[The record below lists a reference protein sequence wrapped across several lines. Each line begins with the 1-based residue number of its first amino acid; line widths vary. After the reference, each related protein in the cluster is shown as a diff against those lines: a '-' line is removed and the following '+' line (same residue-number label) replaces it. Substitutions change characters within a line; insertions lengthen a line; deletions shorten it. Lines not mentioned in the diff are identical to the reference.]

1 MKLIYTSAAIAA
13 LSLPASNL
21 LANDDIDNIIVT
33 GTRTPS
39 NLSESLSAVTLLQ
52 RADIERYQ
60 ASDLFELLSRV
71 PSASFVRNGGRG
83 SSTSLSLRGNQSD
96 HSLFLIDGVRIGSA
110 TTGGANLASINLA
123 TVERIEIIRG
133 PKSNLYGADAI
144 GGVVNIISR
153 KTSAASVFNVET
165 SFGSNNT
172 SETTAVAG
180 LNGDRFSFTAAANAL
195 HTDGIDN
202 TESTDGV
209 NGDNDAYRNNSLALN
224 LRYQLSDSATLKL
237 SYNQNE
243 TEAEYDNSCSTG
255 SWPNST
261 DVDCNIFTAGQVD
274 ALFAALEF
282 KVSDQWHSSL
292 QLGRTN
298 DEAKEAADNID
309 LSTTSSG
316 GMFNTQKTEAT
327 WVNNIFLADQHTLTL
342 GLDYL
347 RDEVTS
353 STTYDEATRDNEA
366 AFAQYQ
372 IQLGAVDTNFGLRYD
387 DNEQFGD
394 FTTASFLAGTNL
406 SDNVRLIGSVSEGF
420 KAPTFNDLY
429 YPGFGDTS
437 FQPEESINYEIG
449 LNATLG
455 NSYVTVAVFNN
466 QLENLIQY
474 NSASFQTDQT
484 AEVEITGIEF
494 NVDTEVAGWALSLS
508 GSVIDPE
515 NKANGKLLRRRA
527 EQSMSFDADYGFDKV
542 TLGFTLRSESNR
554 FDDAANTVRLG
565 GYTTSAIRASYRIS
579 DEWSV
584 KAKVDNLMDK
594 EYVTASS
601 FGLGNYRSVGREAMI
616 TIAYT
621 PSF

>member
-13 LSLPASNL
+13 LSLPAANVI
-21 LANDDIDNIIVT
+21 ANDDVDNIIVT
-33 GTRTPS
+33 GTRMPS
-39 NLSESLSAVTLLQ
+39 NLSDSLSAVTLLQ

-60 ASDLFELLSRV
+60 ASDIFELLSRV

-153 KTSAASVFNVET
+153 KTSDPKVLNIET

-180 LNGDRFSFTAAANAL
+180 LNGERFNFTAAANVL

-202 TESTDGV
+202 TDATDGV
-209 NGDNDAYRNNSLALN
+209 QGDDDAFRNNSLALN

-243 TEAEYDNSCSTG
+243 TESEYDNSCSVG
-255 SWPNST
+255 SWPNSSP
-261 DVDCNIFTAGQVD
+261 VDCNIYTVGQVD
-274 ALFAALEF
+274 SLFAAVDFEINE
-282 KVSDQWHSSL
+282 QWHSSFHM
-292 QLGRTN
+292 GRTN

-309 LSTTSSG
+309 LSTTGSG
-316 GMFNTQKTEAT
+316 GEFNTQKTEAT
-327 WVNNIFLADQHTLTL
+327 WVNNIFLGDDHTLTL

-366 AFAQYQ
+366 VFAQYQ

-394 FTTASFLAGTNL
+394 FTTASFLAGMNL
-406 SDNVRLIGSVSEGF
+406 TDDLRLIGSVSEGF

-429 YPGFGDTS
+429 YPVYGDPS
-437 FQPEESINYEIG
+437 FTPEESTNYEIG
-449 LNATLG
+449 LNASLG
-455 NSYVTVAVFNN
+455 NALVTVAVFNN
-466 QLENLIQY
+466 QLQNLIQY
-474 NSASFQTDQT
+474 NSSSFQTDQT

-494 NVDTEVAGWALSLS
+494 NLDTEVAGWALSLS

-527 EQSMSFDADYGFDKV
+527 EQSMSFDADYGFNDLK
-542 TLGFTLRSESNR
+542 LGFTLRSEGHR
-554 FDDAANTVRLG
+554 FDDAANTIKLG

-579 DEWSV
+579 DEWAV
-584 KAKVDNLMDK
+584 KAKVDNLTDK

-601 FGLGNYRSVGREAMI
+601 FGLGNYRSVGREVMF

>member
-1 MKLIYTSAAIAA
+1 MKLLYTSATIAA
-13 LSLPASNL
+13 LSFSATTVQ
-21 LANDDIDNIIVT
+21 AEDIDNIIVT
-33 GTRTPS
+33 GTRIPT
-39 NLSESLSAVTLLQ
+39 NISESLSAVTLLQ
-52 RADIERYQ
+52 RTDIERYQ
-60 ASDLFELLSRV
+60 ASDLFELMSRV

-110 TTGGANLASINLA
+110 TTGGASLASINMA

-144 GGVVNIISR
+144 GGVVNIITR
-153 KTSAASVFNVET
+153 KTSAPSVFNVET

-180 LNGDRFSFTAAANAL
+180 LNGDRFNFTAAVNAL

-202 TESTDGV
+202 TDSKDGV
-209 NGDNDAYRNNSLALN
+209 HGDDDAYRNNSLALN
-224 LRYQLSDSATLKL
+224 LQYEVSDRTTLKL
-237 SYNQNE
+237 SYNQND
-243 TEAEYDNSCSTG
+243 TEAEYDNNCSVG
-255 SWPNST
+255 SWPDSSS
-261 DVDCNIFTAGQVD
+261 VDCNIYSAGQVD
-274 ALFAALEF
+274 ALFGAVEVELN
-282 KVSDQWHSSL
+282 DQWHSAF

-298 DEAKEAADNID
+298 DEASEGADNID
-309 LSTTSSG
+309 LSGTNNG
-316 GMFNTQKTEAT
+316 GMFNTLKTEAT
-327 WVNNIFLADQHTLTL
+327 WVNNLFLGEGHALTL

-347 RDEVTS
+347 QDEVTS
-353 STTYDEATRDNEA
+353 STTYDEARRDNKA

-372 IQLGAVDTNFGLRYD
+372 IQLGAVDTNVGLRYD

-394 FTTASFLAGTNL
+394 YTTASLLAGVNL
-406 SDNVRLIGSVSEGF
+406 TDDLRLVGSISEGF

-429 YPGFGDTS
+429 FPGFGNAS
-437 FQPEESINYEIG
+437 FVPEESMNYELG

-455 NSYVTVAVFNN
+455 NSFVSVAIFNN

-474 NSASFQTDQT
+474 NSATFETDQT
-484 AEVEITGIEF
+484 AEVEISGIEF
-494 NVDTEVAGWALSLS
+494 SADTKVAGWALSLS

-527 EQSMSFDADYGFDKV
+527 EQSMSFDADYGFDNF
-542 TLGFTLRSESNR
+542 TLGFTLRSESHR
-554 FDDAANTVRLG
+554 FDDAGNTVKLG
-565 GYTTSAIRASYRIS
+565 GYTTSAIRAGYLIN
-579 DEWSV
+579 DQWSV
-584 KAKVDNLMDK
+584 KAKIDNLTDK

-601 FGLGNYRSVGREAMI
+601 FSLGNYRSVGREAMI

>member
-13 LSLPASNL
+13 LSLPAVNVI
-21 LANDDIDNIIVT
+21 ANDDVDNIIVT
-33 GTRTPS
+33 GTRMPS
-39 NLSESLSAVTLLQ
+39 NLSDSLSAVTLLQ

-60 ASDLFELLSRV
+60 ASDVFELLSRV

-83 SSTSLSLRGNQSD
+83 SATSLSLRGNQSD

-110 TTGGANLASINLA
+110 TTGGASLASINLA

-153 KTSAASVFNVET
+153 KTSDPKVLNIET

-180 LNGDRFSFTAAANAL
+180 LNGERFNFTAVANVL

-209 NGDNDAYRNNSLALN
+209 HGDDDAFRNNSLALN

-243 TEAEYDNSCSTG
+243 TESEYDNSCSVG
-255 SWPNST
+255 SWPNSSP
-261 DVDCNIFTAGQVD
+261 VDCNIYTVGQVD
-274 ALFAALEF
+274 SLFAAVDFEINE
-282 KVSDQWHSSL
+282 QWHSSF
-292 QLGRTN
+292 QMGRTN
-298 DEAKEAADNID
+298 DEAEEAADNID
-309 LSTTSSG
+309 LSTTGSG
-316 GMFNTQKTEAT
+316 GEFNTQKTEAT
-327 WVNNIFLADQHTLTL
+327 WVNNIFLGDDHTLTL

-394 FTTASFLAGTNL
+394 FTTASFLAGMNL
-406 SDNVRLIGSVSEGF
+406 TDNLRLIGSVSEGF

-429 YPGFGDTS
+429 YPGYGDPS
-437 FQPEESINYEIG
+437 FTPEESTNYEIG
-449 LNATLG
+449 LNASLG
-455 NSYVTVAVFNN
+455 NALVTVAVFNN
-466 QLENLIQY
+466 QLQNLIQY
-474 NSASFQTDQT
+474 NSSSFQTDQT

-494 NVDTEVAGWALSLS
+494 NLDTEVAGWALSLS

-527 EQSMSFDADYGFDKV
+527 EQSMSFDADYGFNDL
-542 TLGFTLRSESNR
+542 TLGFTLRSEGHR
-554 FDDAANTVRLG
+554 FDDAANTIKLG

-579 DEWSV
+579 DEWAV
-584 KAKVDNLMDK
+584 KAKVDNLTDK

-601 FGLGNYRSVGREAMI
+601 FGLGNYRSVGREVMF
-616 TIAYT
+616 TVAYT

>member
-13 LSLPASNL
+13 LSLPAANVM
-21 LANDDIDNIIVT
+21 ANDDVDNIIVT
-33 GTRTPS
+33 GTRIPS
-39 NLSESLSAVTLLQ
+39 NISDSLSAVTLFQ

-60 ASDLFELLSRV
+60 ASDLFDLMSRV
-71 PSASFVRNGGRG
+71 PSASFIRNGGRG
-83 SSTSLSLRGNQSD
+83 SLTGLSLRGNQTD
-96 HSLFLIDGVRIGSA
+96 HSLFLIDGLRIGSA
-110 TTGGANLASINLA
+110 TSGGASLASINLA

-153 KTSAASVFNVET
+153 KTSDPSVFNIES

-180 LNGDRFSFTAAANAL
+180 LNGDRFNFTAAANVL

-209 NGDNDAYRNNSLALN
+209 HGDDDAFRNNSLALN

-243 TEAEYDNSCSTG
+243 TESEYDNSCSVG
-255 SWPNST
+255 SWPNSSP
-261 DVDCNIFTAGQVD
+261 VDCNIYTVGQVD
-274 ALFAALEF
+274 SLFAAVDFEINE
-282 KVSDQWHSSL
+282 QWHSSF
-292 QLGRTN
+292 QMGRTN
-298 DEAKEAADNID
+298 DEAEEAADNID
-309 LSTTSSG
+309 LSTTGSG
-316 GMFNTQKTEAT
+316 GEFNTQKIEAT
-327 WVNNIFLADQHTLTL
+327 WVNNIFLGDDHTLTL

-353 STTYDEATRDNEA
+353 STTYDEGTRDNKA

-394 FTTASFLAGTNL
+394 FTTASFLAGMNL
-406 SDNVRLIGSVSEGF
+406 TDNLRLIGSVSEGF

-429 YPGFGDTS
+429 YPGYGDPS
-437 FQPEESINYEIG
+437 FTPEESTNYEIG
-449 LNATLG
+449 LNASLG
-455 NSYVTVAVFNN
+455 NALVTVAVFNN
-466 QLENLIQY
+466 QLQNLIQY
-474 NSASFQTDQT
+474 NYSSFQTDQT

-494 NVDTEVAGWALSLS
+494 NLDTEVAGWALSLS

-515 NKANGKLLRRRA
+515 NRANGKLLRRRA
-527 EQSMSFDADYGFDKV
+527 EQSMSFDADYGFNDL
-542 TLGFTLRSESNR
+542 TLGFTLRSEGRR
-554 FDDAANTVRLG
+554 FDDAANTIKLG

-579 DEWSV
+579 DEWAV
-584 KAKVDNLMDK
+584 KAKVDNLTDK

-601 FGLGNYRSVGREAMI
+601 FGLGNYRSVGREVMF
-616 TIAYT
+616 TVAYT

>member
-13 LSLPASNL
+13 LSLPAANVM
-21 LANDDIDNIIVT
+21 ANDDVDNIIVT
-33 GTRTPS
+33 GTRIPT
-39 NLSESLSAVTLLQ
+39 NISESLSAVTLFQ

-60 ASDLFELLSRV
+60 ASDLFELMSRI

-96 HSLFLIDGVRIGSA
+96 HSLFPIDGVRIGSA
-110 TTGGANLASINLA
+110 TTGGASLASINLA

-153 KTSAASVFNVET
+153 NTSDPSVFNIES

-180 LNGDRFSFTAAANAL
+180 INGDRFNFTAAVNAL

-209 NGDNDAYRNNSLALN
+209 HGDDDAFRNNSLALN

-243 TEAEYDNSCSTG
+243 TEPEYDNSCSVG
-255 SWPNST
+255 SWPNSSP
-261 DVDCNIFTAGQVD
+261 VDCNIYTVGQVD
-274 ALFAALEF
+274 SLFAAVDFEINE
-282 KVSDQWHSSL
+282 QWHSSF
-292 QLGRTN
+292 QMGRTN

-309 LSTTSSG
+309 LSTTGSG
-316 GMFNTQKTEAT
+316 GEFNTQKTEAT
-327 WVNNIFLADQHTLTL
+327 WVNNIFLGDDHTLTL

-394 FTTASFLAGTNL
+394 FTTASFLAGMNL
-406 SDNVRLIGSVSEGF
+406 TDNLRLIGSVSEGF

-429 YPGFGDTS
+429 YPGYGDPS
-437 FQPEESINYEIG
+437 FTPEESTNYEIG
-449 LNATLG
+449 LNASLG
-455 NSYVTVAVFNN
+455 NALVTVAVFNN
-466 QLENLIQY
+466 QLQNLIQY
-474 NSASFQTDQT
+474 NSSSFQTDQT

-494 NVDTEVAGWALSLS
+494 NLDAEVAGWAVSLS

-527 EQSMSFDADYGFDKV
+527 EQSMSFDADYGFNDL
-542 TLGFTLRSESNR
+542 TLGFTLRSEGHR
-554 FDDAANTVRLG
+554 FDDAANTIKLG

-579 DEWSV
+579 DEWAV
-584 KAKVDNLMDK
+584 KAKVDNLTDK

-601 FGLGNYRSVGREAMI
+601 FGLGNYRSVGREVMF
-616 TIAYT
+616 TVAYT

>member
-1 MKLIYTSAAIAA
+1 
-13 LSLPASNL
+13 
-21 LANDDIDNIIVT
+21 
-33 GTRTPS
+33 
-39 NLSESLSAVTLLQ
+39 
-52 RADIERYQ
+52 
-60 ASDLFELLSRV
+60 
-71 PSASFVRNGGRG
+71 
-83 SSTSLSLRGNQSD
+83 
-96 HSLFLIDGVRIGSA
+96 
-110 TTGGANLASINLA
+110 
-123 TVERIEIIRG
+123 
-133 PKSNLYGADAI
+133 
-144 GGVVNIISR
+144 
-153 KTSAASVFNVET
+153 
-165 SFGSNNT
+165 
-172 SETTAVAG
+172 
-180 LNGDRFSFTAAANAL
+180 
-195 HTDGIDN
+195 
-202 TESTDGV
+202 
-209 NGDNDAYRNNSLALN
+209 
-224 LRYQLSDSATLKL
+224 
-237 SYNQNE
+237 
-243 TEAEYDNSCSTG
+243 
-255 SWPNST
+255 
-261 DVDCNIFTAGQVD
+261 
-274 ALFAALEF
+274 
-282 KVSDQWHSSL
+282 
-292 QLGRTN
+292 
-298 DEAKEAADNID
+298 
-309 LSTTSSG
+309 
-316 GMFNTQKTEAT
+316 
-327 WVNNIFLADQHTLTL
+327 
-342 GLDYL
+342 
-347 RDEVTS
+347 
-353 STTYDEATRDNEA
+353 
-366 AFAQYQ
+366 
-372 IQLGAVDTNFGLRYD
+372 
-387 DNEQFGD
+387 
-394 FTTASFLAGTNL
+394 
-406 SDNVRLIGSVSEGF
+406 VSEGF

>member
-13 LSLPASNL
+13 LSLPAANVM
-21 LANDDIDNIIVT
+21 ANDDVDNIIVT
-33 GTRTPS
+33 GTRIPS
-39 NLSESLSAVTLLQ
+39 NISDSLSAVTLFQ

-60 ASDLFELLSRV
+60 ASDLFDLMSRV
-71 PSASFVRNGGRG
+71 PSASFIRNGGRG
-83 SSTSLSLRGNQSD
+83 SLTGLSLRGNQTD
-96 HSLFLIDGVRIGSA
+96 HSLFLIDGLRIGSA
-110 TTGGANLASINLA
+110 TSGGASLASINLA

-153 KTSAASVFNVET
+153 KTSDPSVFNIES

-180 LNGDRFSFTAAANAL
+180 LNGDRFNFTAAANVL

-209 NGDNDAYRNNSLALN
+209 HGDDDAFRNNSLALN

-243 TEAEYDNSCSTG
+243 TESEYDNSCSVG
-255 SWPNST
+255 SWPNSSP
-261 DVDCNIFTAGQVD
+261 VDCNIYTVGQVD
-274 ALFAALEF
+274 SLFAAVDFEINE
-282 KVSDQWHSSL
+282 QWHSSF
-292 QLGRTN
+292 QMGRTN
-298 DEAKEAADNID
+298 DEAEEAADNID
-309 LSTTSSG
+309 LSTTGSG
-316 GMFNTQKTEAT
+316 GEFNTQKIEAT
-327 WVNNIFLADQHTLTL
+327 WVNNIFLGDDHTLTL

-353 STTYDEATRDNEA
+353 STTYDEGTRDNKA

-394 FTTASFLAGTNL
+394 FTTASFLAGMNL
-406 SDNVRLIGSVSEGF
+406 TDNLRLIGSVSEGF

-429 YPGFGDTS
+429 YPGYGDPS
-437 FQPEESINYEIG
+437 FTPEESTNYEIG
-449 LNATLG
+449 LNASLG
-455 NSYVTVAVFNN
+455 NALVTVAVFNN
-466 QLENLIQY
+466 QLQNLIQY
-474 NSASFQTDQT
+474 NSSSFQTDQT

-494 NVDTEVAGWALSLS
+494 NLDTEVAGWALSLS

-515 NKANGKLLRRRA
+515 NRANGKLLRRRA
-527 EQSMSFDADYGFDKV
+527 EQSMSFDADYGFNDL
-542 TLGFTLRSESNR
+542 TLGFTLRSEGRR
-554 FDDAANTVRLG
+554 FDDAANTIKLG

-579 DEWSV
+579 DEWAV
-584 KAKVDNLMDK
+584 KAKVDNLTDK

-601 FGLGNYRSVGREAMI
+601 FGLGNYRSVGREVMF
-616 TIAYT
+616 TVAYT

>member
-1 MKLIYTSAAIAA
+1 MKLICISAAIAA
-13 LSLPASNL
+13 LSLPAGTV
-21 LANDDIDNIIVT
+21 LANDDIKSVIVT
-33 GTRTPS
+33 GTRIPT
-39 NLSESLSAVTLLQ
+39 NISESLSAVTLFQ

-60 ASDLFELLSRV
+60 TSDLFDLMTRV

-83 SSTSLSLRGNQSD
+83 SSTSVSLRGNQGD

-110 TTGGANLASINLA
+110 TSGGASLASINLA

-153 KTSAASVFNVET
+153 KTSAPSVFNIET
-165 SFGSNNT
+165 SFGSNST

-180 LNGDRFSFTAAANAL
+180 LNGDRFNFTAAANVL
-195 HTDGIDN
+195 HTDGIDH
-202 TESTDGV
+202 TESTAGV
-209 NGDNDAYRNNSLALN
+209 HGDDDAYRNNSLALN
-224 LRYQLSDSATLKL
+224 LSYQLSDSATLKL

-243 TEAEYDNSCSTG
+243 TESEYDNNCSVG
-255 SWPNST
+255 SWPNSSP
-261 DVDCNIFTAGQVD
+261 VDCNIYTVGQVD
-274 ALFAALEF
+274 SLVAGVDFEINE
-282 KVSDQWHSSL
+282 QWHSSF
-292 QLGRTN
+292 QVGRTN
-298 DEAKEAADNID
+298 DEAEEGADNVD
-309 LSTTSSG
+309 LSTTGSG
-316 GMFNTQKTEAT
+316 GEFNTQKTEAT
-327 WVNNIFLADQHTLTL
+327 WVNNIFLGDQHTLTL

-353 STTYDEATRDNEA
+353 STPYDEAKRDNEA

-372 IQLGAVDTNFGLRYD
+372 IQLGAVDTNLGLRYD

-394 FTTASFLAGTNL
+394 FTTASFLAGVNL
-406 SDNVRLIGSVSEGF
+406 TDNLRLIGSASEGF

-429 YPGFGDTS
+429 YPGYGDPS
-437 FQPEESINYEIG
+437 FVPEESTNYEIG
-449 LNATLG
+449 LNASLG
-455 NSYVTVAVFNN
+455 NALVTVAVFNN
-466 QLENLIQY
+466 QLQNLIQY
-474 NSASFQTDQT
+474 NSSSFQTDQT

-527 EQSMSFDADYGFDKV
+527 EQSMSFDADYVVNDL
-542 TLGFTLRSESNR
+542 TLGFTLRSEGHR
-554 FDDAANTVRLG
+554 FDDAANTIKLG
-565 GYTTSAIRASYRIS
+565 GYTTSAIRASYRIN
-579 DEWSV
+579 DTWAV
-584 KAKVDNLMDK
+584 KAKVDNLTDK

-601 FGLGNYRSVGREAMI
+601 FGLGNYRSVGREVMF
-616 TIAYT
+616 TVAYT

>member
-13 LSLPASNL
+13 LSLPATNL
-21 LANDDIDNIIVT
+21 LANNDIENIIVT
-33 GTRTPS
+33 GTRMPS
-39 NLSESLSAVTLLQ
+39 NLSDSLSAVTLLQ

-83 SSTSLSLRGNQSD
+83 SSTSFSLRGNQSD

-110 TTGGANLASINLA
+110 TTGGASLASINLA

-153 KTSAASVFNVET
+153 KTSDPSVLNIET

-180 LNGDRFSFTAAANAL
+180 LNGDRFNFTAAANVL

-209 NGDNDAYRNNSLALN
+209 HGDDDAYRNNSLALN
-224 LRYQLSDSATLKL
+224 LRYQLSDSATLRL

-243 TEAEYDNSCSTG
+243 TESEYDNNCSVG
-255 SWPNST
+255 SWPNSSP
-261 DVDCNIFTAGQVD
+261 VDCNIYTVGQVD
-274 ALFAALEF
+274 SLFAAVDFEINE
-282 KVSDQWHSSL
+282 QWHSSF
-292 QLGRTN
+292 QMGRTN
-298 DEAKEAADNID
+298 DKAKEAADNID
-309 LSTTSSG
+309 LSTTGSSG
-316 GMFNTQKTEAT
+316 EFNTQKTEAT
-327 WVNNIFLADQHTLTL
+327 WVNNIFLGDDHTLTL

-347 RDEVTS
+347 RDEVTG

-394 FTTASFLAGTNL
+394 FTTASFLAGMNL
-406 SDNVRLIGSVSEGF
+406 TDNLRLIGSVSEGF

-429 YPGFGDTS
+429 YPGYGDPS
-437 FQPEESINYEIG
+437 FKPEESTNYEIG
-449 LNATLG
+449 LNANVG
-455 NSYVTVAVFNN
+455 NALVTVAVFNN
-466 QLENLIQY
+466 QLQNLIQY
-474 NSASFQTDQT
+474 NSSSFQTDQT
-484 AEVEITGIEF
+484 AEAEITGIEF

-515 NKANGKLLRRRA
+515 NKSNGKLLRRRA

-542 TLGFTLRSESNR
+542 TVGFTLRSESNR

-565 GYTTSAIRASYRIS
+565 GYTTSAIRASYRIN
-579 DEWSV
+579 DEWAV
-584 KAKVDNLMDK
+584 KAKVDNLTDK

-601 FGLGNYRSVGREAMI
+601 FGLGNYRSVGREVMF
-616 TIAYT
+616 TVAYT

>member
-13 LSLPASNL
+13 MSLPAATV
-21 LANDDIDNIIVT
+21 LANDDIDSIIVT
-33 GTRTPS
+33 GTRTPT
-39 NLSESLSAVTLLQ
+39 NISESLSAVTLFQ

-60 ASDLFELLSRV
+60 TSDLFDLMTRV

-83 SSTSLSLRGNQSD
+83 SSTSLSLRGNQGD

-110 TTGGANLASINLA
+110 TTGGASLASINLS

-153 KTSAASVFNVET
+153 KASAPSVFNIET
-165 SFGSNNT
+165 SFGSNST
-172 SETTAVAG
+172 SESTAVAG
-180 LNGDRFSFTAAANAL
+180 LNGDLFNFTAAANVL
-195 HTDGIDN
+195 HTDGIDH
-202 TESTDGV
+202 TESTAGV
-209 NGDNDAYRNNSLALN
+209 HGDDDAYRNNSLALN
-224 LRYQLSDSATLKL
+224 LSYQLSDSATLKL

-243 TEAEYDNSCSTG
+243 TESEYDNNCSVG
-255 SWPNST
+255 SWPNSSP
-261 DVDCNIFTAGQVD
+261 VDCNIYTVGQIDSLSAGVD
-274 ALFAALEF
+274 FEINE
-282 KVSDQWHSSL
+282 QWHSSF

-298 DEAKEAADNID
+298 DEAAEAADNID
-309 LSTTSSG
+309 LSTTGSG
-316 GMFNTQKTEAT
+316 GEFNTQKTEAT
-327 WVNNIFLADQHTLTL
+327 WVNNIFLGDRHTLTL

-347 RDEVTS
+347 RDEVAS
-353 STTYDEATRDNEA
+353 STTYDEAKRDNEA

-372 IQLGAVDTNFGLRYD
+372 IQLGGVDTNFGLRYD

-406 SDNVRLIGSVSEGF
+406 TDNLRLIGSVSEGF

-429 YPGFGDTS
+429 YPGFGDPS
-437 FQPEESINYEIG
+437 FVPEESTNYEIG
-449 LNATLG
+449 LNASLG
-455 NSYVTVAVFNN
+455 NTLVTVAVFNN
-466 QLENLIQY
+466 QLQNLIQY
-474 NSASFQTDQT
+474 NSSSFQTDQT

-527 EQSMSFDADYGFDKV
+527 EQSMSFDADYGFNDL
-542 TLGFTLRSESNR
+542 TLGFSLRSEGHR
-554 FDDAANTVRLG
+554 FDDAANTIKLG
-565 GYTTSAIRASYRIS
+565 GYTTSAIRASYRIN
-579 DEWSV
+579 DAWAV
-584 KAKVDNLMDK
+584 KAKVDNLTDK

-601 FGLGNYRSVGREAMI
+601 FGLGNYRSVGREVMF
-616 TIAYT
+616 TVAYT

>member
-13 LSLPASNL
+13 LSLPAANVM
-21 LANDDIDNIIVT
+21 ANDDVDNIIVT
-33 GTRTPS
+33 GTRIPS
-39 NLSESLSAVTLLQ
+39 NISDSLSAVTLFQ

-60 ASDLFELLSRV
+60 ASDLFDLMSRV
-71 PSASFVRNGGRG
+71 PSASFIRNGGRG
-83 SSTSLSLRGNQSD
+83 SLTGLSLRGNQTD
-96 HSLFLIDGVRIGSA
+96 HSLFLIDGLRIGSA
-110 TTGGANLASINLA
+110 TSGGASLASINLA

-153 KTSAASVFNVET
+153 KTSDPSVFNIES

-180 LNGDRFSFTAAANAL
+180 LNGDRFNFTAAANVL

-209 NGDNDAYRNNSLALN
+209 HGDDDAFRNNSLALN

-243 TEAEYDNSCSTG
+243 TESEYDNSCSVG
-255 SWPNST
+255 SWPNSSP
-261 DVDCNIFTAGQVD
+261 VDCNIYTVGQVD
-274 ALFAALEF
+274 SLFAAVDFEINE
-282 KVSDQWHSSL
+282 QWHSSF
-292 QLGRTN
+292 QMGRTN
-298 DEAKEAADNID
+298 DEAEEAADNID
-309 LSTTSSG
+309 LSTTGSG
-316 GMFNTQKTEAT
+316 GEFNTQKIEAT
-327 WVNNIFLADQHTLTL
+327 WVNNIFLGDDHTLTL

-353 STTYDEATRDNEA
+353 STTYDEGTRDNKA
-366 AFAQYQ
+366 AFAQHQ

-394 FTTASFLAGTNL
+394 FTTASFLAGMNL
-406 SDNVRLIGSVSEGF
+406 TDNLRLIGSVSEGF

-429 YPGFGDTS
+429 YPGYGDPS
-437 FQPEESINYEIG
+437 FTPEESTNYEIG
-449 LNATLG
+449 LNASLG
-455 NSYVTVAVFNN
+455 NALVTVAVFNN
-466 QLENLIQY
+466 QLQNLIQY
-474 NSASFQTDQT
+474 NSSSFQTDQT

-494 NVDTEVAGWALSLS
+494 NLDTEVAGWALSLS

-515 NKANGKLLRRRA
+515 NRANGKLLRRRA
-527 EQSMSFDADYGFDKV
+527 EQSMSFDADYGFNDL
-542 TLGFTLRSESNR
+542 TLGFTLRSEGRR
-554 FDDAANTVRLG
+554 FDDAANTIKLG

-579 DEWSV
+579 DEWAV
-584 KAKVDNLMDK
+584 KAKVDNLTDK

-601 FGLGNYRSVGREAMI
+601 FGLGNYRSVGREVMF
-616 TIAYT
+616 TVAYT

>member
-13 LSLPASNL
+13 LSLPATNL
-21 LANDDIDNIIVT
+21 LANNDIENIIVT
-33 GTRTPS
+33 GTRMPS
-39 NLSESLSAVTLLQ
+39 NLSDSLSAVTLLQ

-83 SSTSLSLRGNQSD
+83 SSTSFSLRGNQSD

-110 TTGGANLASINLA
+110 TTGGASLASINLA

-153 KTSAASVFNVET
+153 KTSDPSVLNIET

-180 LNGDRFSFTAAANAL
+180 LNGDRFNFTAAANVL

-209 NGDNDAYRNNSLALN
+209 HGDDDAFRNNSLALN
-224 LRYQLSDSATLKL
+224 LRYQLSDSATLRL

-243 TEAEYDNSCSTG
+243 TESEYDNNCSVG
-255 SWPNST
+255 SWPNSSP
-261 DVDCNIFTAGQVD
+261 VDCNIYTVGQVD
-274 ALFAALEF
+274 SLFAAVDFEINE
-282 KVSDQWHSSL
+282 QWHSSF
-292 QLGRTN
+292 QMGRTN
-298 DEAKEAADNID
+298 DKAKEAADNID
-309 LSTTSSG
+309 LSTTGSSG
-316 GMFNTQKTEAT
+316 EFNTQKTEAT
-327 WVNNIFLADQHTLTL
+327 WVNNIFLGDDHTLTL

-347 RDEVTS
+347 RDEVTG

-394 FTTASFLAGTNL
+394 FTTASFLAGMNL
-406 SDNVRLIGSVSEGF
+406 TDNLRLIGSVSEGF

-429 YPGFGDTS
+429 YPGYGDPS
-437 FQPEESINYEIG
+437 FKPEESTNYEIG
-449 LNATLG
+449 LNANVG
-455 NSYVTVAVFNN
+455 NALVTVAVFNN
-466 QLENLIQY
+466 QLQNLIQY
-474 NSASFQTDQT
+474 NSSSFQTDQT
-484 AEVEITGIEF
+484 AEAEITGIEF

-508 GSVIDPE
+508 ASVIDPE
-515 NKANGKLLRRRA
+515 NKSNGKLLRRRA

-542 TLGFTLRSESNR
+542 TVGFTLRSESNR

-565 GYTTSAIRASYRIS
+565 GYTTSAIRASYCIN
-579 DEWSV
+579 DEWAV
-584 KAKVDNLMDK
+584 KAKVDNLTDK

-601 FGLGNYRSVGREAMI
+601 FGLGNYRSVGREVMF
-616 TIAYT
+616 TVAYT